1 MKKILYSGVSIQS
14 NIGASRLRVCISA
27 IAAFSA
33 ICFSSCNV
41 KPSLVE
47 QRKAEIREHDSLEL
61 VQARADLAV
70 ADSVIAF
77 KAFEL
82 EDLKDGFVFEKEEKY
97 QTVGYYVLPS
107 YAGNK
112 SRFMF
117 FPEVEETGK
126 LLLVS
131 IDKQRKYTFTEV
143 AVDDEDY
150 TTKLPANLSDAMLK
164 DIDKCYSLAKTMQD
178 LEKART
184 DKEKME
190 LKVQF
195 YEKKME
201 KMEMDN
207 GEESAG

>member
-1 MKKILYSGVSIQS
+1 MKRILYSAASIYV
-14 NIGASRLRVCISA
+14 L
-27 IAAFSA
+27 SA
-33 ICFSSCNV
+33 ICFSSCNS
-41 KPSLVE
+41 KPSMVE
-47 QRKAEIREHDSLEL
+47 QRRAEIREHDSLEL

-70 ADSVIAF
+70 ADSVATF

-82 EDLKDGFVFEKEEKY
+82 ADLKGMFVFEKEEKY
-97 QTVGYYVLPS
+97 QTVGYYVLPE
-107 YAGNK
+107 YKGNK
-112 SRFMF
+112 SRFTF

-143 AVDDEDY
+143 TVDDEDY
-150 TTKLPANLSDAMLK
+150 TTKLPVNLSDAMLK

-190 LKVQF
+190 LKVRF

-201 KMEMDN
+201 MGN
-207 GEESAG
+207 GEESAE

>member
-1 MKKILYSGVSIQS
+1 MKGILYSAIIAVSTF
-14 NIGASRLRVCISA
+14 AVV
-27 IAAFSA
+27 
-33 ICFSSCNV
+33 CFSSCNG
-41 KPSLVE
+41 KPSMVE

-61 VQARADLAV
+61 ALARADLAV

-82 EDLKDGFVFEKEEKY
+82 EDLKEGFVFEKEEKY
-97 QTVGYYVLPS
+97 QTMGYYVLPS
-107 YAGNK
+107 YGGNK
-112 SRFMF
+112 SRFTF

-143 AVDDEDY
+143 VLDDEDY
-150 TTKLPANLSDAMLK
+150 TAQLPTNLSDAMLK
-164 DIDKCYSLAKTMQD
+164 DIAQCYSLAKTMQD
-178 LEKART
+178 LDKAKA

-195 YEKKME
+195 YERKMR
-201 KMEMDN
+201 ME
-207 GEESAG
+207 